1 MTRGRGKRIAFGK
14 GKTRGQRERGTM
26 NATEK
31 AYAVI
36 LDLRVAAGD
45 LAEYRYEGLTLK
57 LADDTRITPDF
68 EVWTTDGELQLHEV
82 KANWGGKPHIED
94 DAWVKLKVLVQ
105 QRPIRTFVCY
115 PSDRTKQHF
124 TLKEVCP

>member
-1 MTRGRGKRIAFGK
+1 
-14 GKTRGQRERGTM
+14 M

-31 AYAVI
+31 AYAAT
-36 LDLRVAAGD
+36 LDLRVAAG
-45 LAEYRYEGLTLK
+45 EISHYRFEGMTYK
-57 LADDTRITPDF
+57 LADDTRLTPDF
-68 EVWTTDGELQLHEV
+68 EVWMSDGELQAHEV

-115 PSDRTKQHF
+115 PTDRTKQYF